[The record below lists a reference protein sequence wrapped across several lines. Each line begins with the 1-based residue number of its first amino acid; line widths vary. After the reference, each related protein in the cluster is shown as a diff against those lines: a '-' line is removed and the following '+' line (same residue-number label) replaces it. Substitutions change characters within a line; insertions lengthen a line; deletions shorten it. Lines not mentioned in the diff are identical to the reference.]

1 MSGNNIPLLPQP
13 VTILDWRD
21 DSGLSDNLH
30 FRTDR
35 TTGCT
40 YGRCTG
46 SKVEDSKY
54 FYVFFMKYF

>member
-1 MSGNNIPLLPQP
+1 MSQLIVCSKP

-35 TTGCT
+35 ATGCT
-40 YGRCTG
+40 FSRCTG
-46 SKVEDSKY
+46 SKVRVVTSSLLLTSL
-54 FYVFFMKYF
+54 

>member
-1 MSGNNIPLLPQP
+1 MTDCSLQP

-35 TTGCT
+35 PTGCS
-40 YGRCTG
+40 YSRCTG
-46 SKVEDSKY
+46 SKVREIRSILL
-54 FYVFFMKYF
+54 